1 MPRITEK
8 LGFQKGMMV
17 EVCKESLL
25 NSIFKAN
32 SLDFGGF
39 GNKSRKKHFRLL

>member
-1 MPRITEK
+1 M
-8 LGFQKGMMV
+8 GAVQ
-17 EVCKESLL
+17 VCKKSRL

-39 GNKSRKKHFRLL
+39 GNKFRKKSSAYNAKKILILLWN